1 MGGTFDPIH
10 YGHLF
15 AAEETMS
22 ELGLDRVVFVPTG
35 TPPHKEYSG
44 MATAN
49 ERYEMTLLAIAENDR
64 FEVSRTETE
73 RPGMSY
79 TLDTLKVMCNLYPG
93 FELFFITGIDAILD
107 IGKWREPFEI
117 SLLCTIVVVQRP
129 GYDDGGLKKLPDG
142 IKGSLCVIETPM
154 LDISATDIRKRVRDK
169 RGVRYLLPEAVRAYI
184 GKNGLYAN
192 F

>member
-15 AAEETMS
+15 AAEETLS
-22 ELGLDRVVFVPTG
+22 GLGLDKVVFVPTG
-35 TPPHKEYSG
+35 TPPHKEYAG
-44 MATAN
+44 MAAAS
-49 ERYEMTLLAIAENDR
+49 ERYEMTLLAIAENNR

-79 TLDTLKVMCNLYPG
+79 TLDTLKVMGALYPG
-93 FELFFITGIDAILD
+93 CELFFITGTDAILD

-117 SLLCTIVVVQRP
+117 SLLCSIVVVQRP
-129 GYDDGGLKKLPDG
+129 GYDDAGLENLPDG
-142 IKGSLCVIETPM
+142 IKGSLRVVKTPM
-154 LDISATDIRKRVRDK
+154 LGISATDIRKRVREK

-184 GKNGLYAN
+184 EKNGLYAN
-192 F
+192 L